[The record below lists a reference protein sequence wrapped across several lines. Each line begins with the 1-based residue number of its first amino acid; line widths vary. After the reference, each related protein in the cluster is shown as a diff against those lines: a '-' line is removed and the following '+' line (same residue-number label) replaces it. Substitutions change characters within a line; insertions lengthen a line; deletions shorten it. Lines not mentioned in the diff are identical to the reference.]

1 MSRGMAA
8 TLAWVFFAS
17 TVFLAV
23 SCQRAPESIAE
34 GEICHRCR
42 RVITEDRLAG
52 EILTPDVP
60 LKYKAPLCMAR
71 FVVSTPLSQR
81 AHEPRLRGDLR
92 ARALAFPATVDDM
105 NARDRRMV
113 LEQRRGF
120 PVDERVDF
128 DVRRCALERREHRRR
143 QQHVAVVAELRDEG
157 APDLRQRYGVLQI
170 ARHGRQ
176 Q

>member
-1 MSRGMAA
+1 MTRGLAA

-71 FVVSTPLSQR
+71 FVVSTPLS
-81 AHEPRLRGDLR
+81 ER
-92 ARALAFPATVDDM
+92 ARVFVTDFATGAMIPA
-105 NARDRRMV
+105 A
-113 LEQRRGF
+113 
-120 PVDERVDF
+120 
-128 DVRRCALERREHRRR
+128 
-143 QQHVAVVAELRDEG
+143 
-157 APDLRQRYGVLQI
+157 I
-170 ARHGRQ
+170 S
-176 Q
+176 

>member
-1 MSRGMAA
+1 MSRGLAA

-71 FVVSTPLSQR
+71 FVVSTPLS
-81 AHEPRLRGDLR
+81 ER
-92 ARALAFPATVDDM
+92 ARILVTDFASGAMIDANRAWYVPIVVSARTHEAEYRAYRTRQLAEQAATELGVRTVRWDSVLAH
-105 NARDRRMV
+105 AR
-113 LEQRRGF
+113 
-120 PVDERVDF
+120 
-128 DVRRCALERREHRRR
+128 
-143 QQHVAVVAELRDEG
+143 
-157 APDLRQRYGVLQI
+157 YLQL
-170 ARHGRQ
+170 
-176 Q
+176 

>member
-1 MSRGMAA
+1 MSRGIAA
-8 TLAWVFFAS
+8 TLVWVLFTS

-71 FVVSTPLSQR
+71 FVVSTPLSNR
-81 AHEPRLRGDLR
+81 ARILVTDFPTGAMIPANRAWYVPIVVNSHAHEAEYR
-92 ARALAFPATVDDM
+92 AYRT
-105 NARDRRMV
+105 RRMAEQAADELGVRTVRWDSV
-113 LEQRRGF
+113 L
-120 PVDERVDF
+120 
-128 DVRRCALERREHRRR
+128 AH
-143 QQHVAVVAELRDEG
+143 A
-157 APDLRQRYGVLQI
+157 RYLQL
-170 ARHGRQ
+170 
-176 Q
+176 

>member
-1 MSRGMAA
+1 LPFSEEAVEECRISGRRGAMGRGIAV

-23 SCQRAPESIAE
+23 SCQRAPEPIAE

-81 AHEPRLRGDLR
+81 ARILVTDYPSGAMIDASR
-92 ARALAFPATVDDM
+92 AWYVPIVVDARTNEAEYRAYRTRQLAEQAAGELGVGTVRWDSVLAH
-105 NARDRRMV
+105 AR
-113 LEQRRGF
+113 
-120 PVDERVDF
+120 
-128 DVRRCALERREHRRR
+128 
-143 QQHVAVVAELRDEG
+143 
-157 APDLRQRYGVLQI
+157 YLQL
-170 ARHGRQ
+170 
-176 Q
+176 

>member
-1 MSRGMAA
+1 MSRGIAA
-8 TLAWVFFAS
+8 MLAWIFFAS

-81 AHEPRLRGDLR
+81 ARILVTDFATGAMIAADRAWYVPIVVDPRTGEAEYR
-92 ARALAFPATVDDM
+92 AYRTRALAQQAAGELGVRTVRWDSVLAH
-105 NARDRRMV
+105 AR
-113 LEQRRGF
+113 
-120 PVDERVDF
+120 
-128 DVRRCALERREHRRR
+128 
-143 QQHVAVVAELRDEG
+143 
-157 APDLRQRYGVLQI
+157 YLQL
-170 ARHGRQ
+170 
-176 Q
+176 

>member
-1 MSRGMAA
+1 MSRGFIA

-23 SCQRAPESIAE
+23 SCQRTPEPIAE

-71 FVVSTPLSQR
+71 FVVSTPLS
-81 AHEPRLRGDLR
+81 PR
-92 ARALAFPATVDDM
+92 ARVLVTDFATGAMISADRAWYVPIIVD
-105 NARDRRMV
+105 
-113 LEQRRGF
+113 GYT
-120 PVDERVDF
+120 
-128 DVRRCALERREHRRR
+128 REAEYRAYRSR
-143 QQHVAVVAELRDEG
+143 HVAEQAAGELGVG
-157 APDLRQRYGVLQI
+157 AVKWQSVLAH
-170 ARHGRQ
+170 ARHLQ
-176 Q
+176 L

>member
-1 MSRGMAA
+1 MGRGIAV

-23 SCQRAPESIAE
+23 SCQRAPEPIAE

-81 AHEPRLRGDLR
+81 ARILVTDYPSGAMIDASR
-92 ARALAFPATVDDM
+92 AWYVPIVTCRHRPL
-105 NARDRRMV
+105 
-113 LEQRRGF
+113 GS
-120 PVDERVDF
+120 
-128 DVRRCALERREHRRR
+128 VRRSP
-143 QQHVAVVAELRDEG
+143 G
-157 APDLRQRYGVLQI
+157 ADRTSRPRVRS
-170 ARHGRQ
+170 R
-176 Q
+176 

>member
-1 MSRGMAA
+1 MPDFRQEDTMSRGIAA

-34 GEICHRCR
+34 GEICQRCR

-71 FVVSTPLSQR
+71 FVVSTPLS
-81 AHEPRLRGDLR
+81 DR
-92 ARALAFPATVDDM
+92 ARVFVTDFATGAMIPAATAWYVPIVV
-105 NARDRRMV
+105 NARTGEAEYRAYRFHQTADEAAGELGVRTVRWDSV
-113 LEQRRGF
+113 L
-120 PVDERVDF
+120 
-128 DVRRCALERREHRRR
+128 AH
-143 QQHVAVVAELRDEG
+143 A
-157 APDLRQRYGVLQI
+157 RYLQL
-170 ARHGRQ
+170 
-176 Q
+176 

>member
-1 MSRGMAA
+1 MTRGIVAM
-8 TLAWVFFAS
+8 LMWVLSTA

-71 FVVSTPLSQR
+71 FVVSTPLSN
-81 AHEPRLRGDLR
+81 R
-92 ARALAFPATVDDM
+92 ARILVTDFATGAMISADRAWYVPIVV
-105 NARDRRMV
+105 NARTGEAEYRAYRFRKLAEEAAGELGVQTVQWDAV
-113 LEQRRGF
+113 L
-120 PVDERVDF
+120 
-128 DVRRCALERREHRRR
+128 AH
-143 QQHVAVVAELRDEG
+143 A
-157 APDLRQRYGVLQI
+157 RYMQGV
-170 ARHGRQ
+170 
-176 Q
+176 